1 MVGGVVG
8 DRTALAIDVRALT
21 VHLMANQ
28 LEWRVRAVESVV
40 LDAASTCLR
49 RRSLQI
55 APMRALL
62 APHLPRVEKAGPWTH
77 AVVGLPI
84 APFPRGPL
92 LDFDIDGPSGPA
104 SPIPRAE
111 TATREALYL
120 EGLATQLGVTVTESV
135 RALLVEVLGWA
146 DAETDHAD
154 LFDDPVLDSVGP
166 AARREWLRV
175 SADCGRMLGPYVAA
189 LGETAVTNPA
199 VAMSALA
206 RMGFWQTESEG
217 SAMLAGYRDL
227 VRVATQTA
235 FGRDDRA
242 PIAGEFLAALGD
254 YASTYDLMAAVRI
267 PLDEPFVVKCSERRD
282 LRLDSRRNTGHQDLV
297 IADARSNHVTVTV
310 RDPNVRISRADAFRA
325 GDSELAVG
333 TSVTRRN
340 DQFVAFYSHDPNRDY
355 RVRVDLRLALLR
367 RLELVPFFA
376 AGSVVLLSLA
386 LMATPDLDLRTLAL
400 LGGPAALAASVLVG
414 REQSTLGSRLRVRS
428 IVVLCVALAV
438 LTVTVVYLYSFRI
451 A

>member
-1 MVGGVVG
+1 
-8 DRTALAIDVRALT
+8 
-21 VHLMANQ
+21 MANQ

-104 SPIPRAE
+104 SLLPRAE

-206 RMGFWQTESEG
+206 RMGFWQSESEG

-254 YASTYDLMAAVRI
+254 YADTYDLMAAVRI

-340 DQFVAFYSHDPNRDY
+340 DQFVAFYSQTPTVTTASEWTSASRFSDVWSSY
-355 RVRVDLRLALLR
+355 RFSQVRRPIVVGSDGH
-367 RLELVPFFA
+367 
-376 AGSVVLLSLA
+376 AGSRPSNTGA
-386 LMATPDLDLRTLAL
+386 PGRA
-400 LGGPAALAASVLVG
+400 GGTG
-414 REQSTLGSRLRVRS
+414 RVRS
-428 IVVLCVALAV
+428 RRPRAIHIGFSSAGAQHRGSLCGTRSTDGHRRLSLFVSYRLSSV
-438 LTVTVVYLYSFRI
+438 GLFR

>member
-1 MVGGVVG
+1 
-8 DRTALAIDVRALT
+8 
-21 VHLMANQ
+21 
-28 LEWRVRAVESVV
+28 
-40 LDAASTCLR
+40 
-49 RRSLQI
+49 
-55 APMRALL
+55 MRALL

-104 SPIPRAE
+104 SLIPRAE

-206 RMGFWQTESEG
+206 RMGFWQSESEG

-254 YASTYDLMAAVRI
+254 YADTYDLMAAVRI

-428 IVVLCVALAV
+428 TVVLCVALAV

>member
-1 MVGGVVG
+1 M
-8 DRTALAIDVRALT
+8 
-21 VHLMANQ
+21 
-28 LEWRVRAVESVV
+28 
-40 LDAASTCLR
+40 
-49 RRSLQI
+49 
-55 APMRALL
+55 
-62 APHLPRVEKAGPWTH
+62 EKAGPWTH

-104 SPIPRAE
+104 SLIPRAE

-206 RMGFWQTESEG
+206 RMGFWQSESEG

-254 YASTYDLMAAVRI
+254 YADTYDLMAAVRI

-428 IVVLCVALAV
+428 TVVLCVALAV

>member
-104 SPIPRAE
+104 SLLPRAE

-206 RMGFWQTESEG
+206 RMGFWQSESEG

-242 PIAGEFLAALGD
+242 PIAGEFLAPLGD
-254 YASTYDLMAAVRI
+254 YADTYDLMAAVRI

-376 AGSVVLLSLA
+376 AGFVVLLSLA

-428 IVVLCVALAV
+428 TVVLCVALAV

>member
-1 MVGGVVG
+1 M
-8 DRTALAIDVRALT
+8 RT
-21 VHLMANQ
+21 
-28 LEWRVRAVESVV
+28 
-40 LDAASTCLR
+40 
-49 RRSLQI
+49 
-55 APMRALL
+55 LL
-62 APHLPRVEKAGPWTH
+62 ASHLPRAEKAEAECTDL
-77 AVVGLPI
+77 VG
-84 APFPRGPL
+84 
-92 LDFDIDGPSGPA
+92 
-104 SPIPRAE
+104 
-111 TATREALYL
+111 
-120 EGLATQLGVTVTESV
+120 
-135 RALLVEVLGWA
+135 
-146 DAETDHAD
+146 
-154 LFDDPVLDSVGP
+154 DPVLERVRP
-166 AARREWLRV
+166 TVRREWLRV

-189 LGETAVTNPA
+189 LGETAVTNPV

-206 RMGFWQTESEG
+206 RTGFLRTDSEG
-217 SAMLAGYRDL
+217 SAMLGGYRDL
-227 VRVATQTA
+227 VRAAVQSTLD
-235 FGRDDRA
+235 RDNRA

-254 YASTYDLMAAVRI
+254 YADTYDLMAAVRI

-367 RLELVPFFA
+367 RLEFVPFFA
-376 AGSVVLLSLA
+376 SGSVVLLSLA
-386 LMATPDLDLRTLAL
+386 LMATPDLDIRTLAL

-428 IVVLCVALAV
+428 KAVLCVALAV
-438 LTVTVVYLYSFRI
+438 LTVTVVFLYLTRI

>member
-1 MVGGVVG
+1 M
-8 DRTALAIDVRALT
+8 
-21 VHLMANQ
+21 
-28 LEWRVRAVESVV
+28 
-40 LDAASTCLR
+40 
-49 RRSLQI
+49 
-55 APMRALL
+55 
-62 APHLPRVEKAGPWTH
+62 
-77 AVVGLPI
+77 VGLPI

-104 SPIPRAE
+104 SLLPRAE

-146 DAETDHAD
+146 DAETNHAD

-206 RMGFWQTESEG
+206 RMGFWQSESEG

-254 YASTYDLMAAVRI
+254 YADTYDLMAAVRI

-428 IVVLCVALAV
+428 TVVLCVALAV

>member
-1 MVGGVVG
+1 
-8 DRTALAIDVRALT
+8 
-21 VHLMANQ
+21 
-28 LEWRVRAVESVV
+28 
-40 LDAASTCLR
+40 
-49 RRSLQI
+49 
-55 APMRALL
+55 MRALL
-62 APHLPRVEKAGPWTH
+62 TPHLPRVEKAGPWTH

-104 SPIPRAE
+104 SLLPRAE
-111 TATREALYL
+111 TATREAEYL
-120 EGLATQLGVTVTESV
+120 EGLAAQLGVIVTVSV

-146 DAETDHAD
+146 DAEADCAD

-166 AARREWLRV
+166 TARREWRRV
-175 SADCGRMLGPYVAA
+175 SSDCGRMLGPYVAA
-189 LGETAVTNPA
+189 RGETAVTNPV

-206 RMGFWQTESEG
+206 RMGFWRSEAEG
-217 SAMLAGYRDL
+217 SAMLVGYRDL
-227 VRVATQTA
+227 VRVATQIA

-254 YASTYDLMAAVRI
+254 YADTYDLMAAVRI

-325 GDSELAVG
+325 GDVELAVG

-340 DQFVAFYSHDPNRDY
+340 DQFVAFYSHDPHRDY

-367 RLELVPFFA
+367 RLEFVPFFA

-386 LMATPDLDLRTLAL
+386 LMATPDLDIRTLAL

-428 IVVLCVALAV
+428 TAVLCVALAV
-438 LTVTVVYLYSFRI
+438 LTVTVVYLYLFRI

>member
-1 MVGGVVG
+1 
-8 DRTALAIDVRALT
+8 
-21 VHLMANQ
+21 
-28 LEWRVRAVESVV
+28 
-40 LDAASTCLR
+40 
-49 RRSLQI
+49 
-55 APMRALL
+55 MRALL

-77 AVVGLPI
+77 AVVGLPT

-104 SPIPRAE
+104 SLLPRAE

-146 DAETDHAD
+146 DAETNHAD

-206 RMGFWQTESEG
+206 RMGFWQSESEG

-254 YASTYDLMAAVRI
+254 YADTYDLMAAVRI

-376 AGSVVLLSLA
+376 AGSVVLLSSA

-428 IVVLCVALAV
+428 TVVLCVALAV

>member
-1 MVGGVVG
+1 M
-8 DRTALAIDVRALT
+8 
-21 VHLMANQ
+21 
-28 LEWRVRAVESVV
+28 
-40 LDAASTCLR
+40 
-49 RRSLQI
+49 
-55 APMRALL
+55 
-62 APHLPRVEKAGPWTH
+62 EKAGPWTH

-104 SPIPRAE
+104 SLLPRAE

-146 DAETDHAD
+146 DAETNHAD

-206 RMGFWQTESEG
+206 RMGFWQSESEG

-254 YASTYDLMAAVRI
+254 YADTYDLMAAVRI

-428 IVVLCVALAV
+428 TVVLCVALAV

>member
-49 RRSLQI
+49 PRSLQI

-104 SPIPRAE
+104 SLIPRAE

-206 RMGFWQTESEG
+206 RMGFWQSESEG

-254 YASTYDLMAAVRI
+254 YADTYDLMAAVRI

-428 IVVLCVALAV
+428 TVVLCVALAV